1 MGGYF
6 PFLVKFEAKND
17 HYQFIFQIK
26 SFIFNIGYGNV
37 KLLGGDRLFP
47 IWNRPILNR
56 QEGVNSIAD
65 NFGMCNWRPDSET
78 VASRAFAQTSPI
90 TGFLRLALCQY
101 DRVN

>member
-37 KLLGGDRLFP
+37 GRQFSFNRLKKFENYLK
-47 IWNRPILNR
+47 IKARKTA
-56 QEGVNSIAD
+56 NSAI
-65 NFGMCNWRPDSET
+65 
-78 VASRAFAQTSPI
+78 
-90 TGFLRLALCQY
+90 
-101 DRVN
+101 